1 MALSF
6 KSISYDENSFIKRLD
21 SKYYCLRKI
30 LNNFCENEAVKLEKF
45 DNYIVKITDGEHA
58 GQNFVEKGVLFL
70 KNSSIKDFDISLND
84 GFYISEEKHKKLN
97 RSALNSKDVLFTTIG
112 HLGSAA
118 IVPENFCQ
126 ANMNQNFVKISID
139 ESKINP
145 YYITCFLN
153 SKFARKQ
160 INSLLTG
167 NIQSILTY
175 PKIKDIRILCPK
187 NSKIQTEIE
196 EKYKKAIEL
205 SQAAAKLINDSLN
218 ILEYNL
224 ELKSYKPNKSKM
236 FSVNYD
242 DFYSIENLWT
252 PKYYLPEYLET
263 EKFIKENF
271 DYVELGKISTMSKGD
286 EPGSDFYI
294 DYLNKKDT
302 DMPFIRTSDLYNY
315 QIDLS
320 PDNFIEKEIFN
331 SLNQNFKEGDVL
343 FTKDG
348 KVGEMAI
355 ITQTDKAIYQS
366 GVVSI
371 RLNDYG
377 RKLGITQEYIFTAL
391 TCKRIGKYNAERYT
405 VTASTIPHLR
415 ENHINKILIPIIDLD
430 SIKKITEK
438 ISIAFKSIELKKKLI
453 LECQQIINKLCDD
466 NLKEV

>member
-126 ANMNQNFVKISID
+126 ANMNQNF
-139 ESKINP
+139 
-145 YYITCFLN
+145 
-153 SKFARKQ
+153 
-160 INSLLTG
+160 
-167 NIQSILTY
+167 
-175 PKIKDIRILCPK
+175 
-187 NSKIQTEIE
+187 
-196 EKYKKAIEL
+196 
-205 SQAAAKLINDSLN
+205 
-218 ILEYNL
+218 
-224 ELKSYKPNKSKM
+224 
-236 FSVNYD
+236 
-242 DFYSIENLWT
+242 
-252 PKYYLPEYLET
+252 
-263 EKFIKENF
+263 
-271 DYVELGKISTMSKGD
+271 
-286 EPGSDFYI
+286 
-294 DYLNKKDT
+294 
-302 DMPFIRTSDLYNY
+302 
-315 QIDLS
+315 
-320 PDNFIEKEIFN
+320 
-331 SLNQNFKEGDVL
+331 KEGDVL

-391 TCKRIGKYNAERYT
+391 MCKRIGKYNAERYT

-438 ISIAFKSIELKKKLI
+438 ISIAFKSIELKKDLI